1 MEMAKVLA
9 VYRLSPPLLVM
20 EAEDGTVVELSL
32 KALQEGGHRLSDLA
46 CKDLLEAYQLFT
58 CRGTRREG
66 VRRARSTRRPRPPAR
81 D

>member
-32 KALQEGGHRLSDLA
+32 KELQDGGHRLSDLA
-46 CKDLLEAYQLFT
+46 CKDLLEDYQLFT
-58 CRGTRREG
+58 CRAM
-66 VRRARSTRRPRPPAR
+66 RRAGWQLARSARQQHPPAR

>member
-32 KALQEGGHRLSDLA
+32 KELQKGGHRLSDLA
-46 CKDLLEAYQLFT
+46 WNDLLEDYQLFT
-58 CRGTRREG
+58 CRATPRE
-66 VRRARSTRRPRPPAR
+66 RPRRP
-81 D
+81 